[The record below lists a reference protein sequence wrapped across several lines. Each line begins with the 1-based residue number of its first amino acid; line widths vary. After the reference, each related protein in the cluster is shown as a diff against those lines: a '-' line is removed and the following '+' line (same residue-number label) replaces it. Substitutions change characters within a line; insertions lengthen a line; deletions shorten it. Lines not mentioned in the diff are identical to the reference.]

1 MQLINHGV
9 SSSLIEKLKQE
20 IPEFFKLPMEEKKK
34 YWQQPGDVEGYGQAF
49 VMSEETKLDWSD
61 MFYMSTL
68 PTYLRKPHLFAKL
81 PLPLRDTLEAHS
93 KEMNNLAQKV
103 LNQMAKALRMD
114 PNDMKELF
122 EGGLQSMRMNY
133 CPPCPQPELVIGLN
147 SHSDA
152 AGLSILLQINEVDGL
167 QIKKDGMWVPIKPL
181 PDAFIINIGDVLEI
195 ITNGIYRSIEH
206 RGTVNTK
213 KERLSIATFHTPKI
227 EGDLGPAPSLLTP
240 ETPALFRRIGVAEYL
255 KGYFGRELRG
265 KSYVDA
271 IRV

>member
-1 MQLINHGV
+1 M
-9 SSSLIEKLKQE
+9 
-20 IPEFFKLPMEEKKK
+20 FFAMI
-34 YWQQPGDVEGYGQAF
+34 
-49 VMSEETKLDWSD
+49 
-61 MFYMSTL
+61 
-68 PTYLRKPHLFAKL
+68 
-81 PLPLRDTLEAHS
+81 
-93 KEMNNLAQKV
+93 
-103 LNQMAKALRMD
+103 
-114 PNDMKELF
+114 
-122 EGGLQSMRMNY
+122 LQ
-133 CPPCPQPELVIGLN
+133 
-147 SHSDA
+147 
-152 AGLSILLQINEVDGL
+152 
-167 QIKKDGMWVPIKPL
+167 
-181 PDAFIINIGDVLEI
+181 I

>member
-1 MQLINHGV
+1 M
-9 SSSLIEKLKQE
+9 
-20 IPEFFKLPMEEKKK
+20 
-34 YWQQPGDVEGYGQAF
+34 
-49 VMSEETKLDWSD
+49 
-61 MFYMSTL
+61 
-68 PTYLRKPHLFAKL
+68 
-81 PLPLRDTLEAHS
+81 EAHS

-181 PDAFIINIGDVLEI
+181 PDAFIINIGDVLEV
-195 ITNGIYRSIEH
+195 THN
-206 RGTVNTK
+206 
-213 KERLSIATFHTPKI
+213 AF
-227 EGDLGPAPSLLTP
+227 DLFNSFFFPFTAVFIDYWCSLL
-240 ETPALFRRIGVAEYL
+240 
-255 KGYFGRELRG
+255 
-265 KSYVDA
+265 
-271 IRV
+271 